1 MITIPCTNSE
11 NGGERLLA
19 FGVEIGIG
27 LVEHDKERVTIE
39 RTRRS
44 HALLLTGGKRRPAL
58 AQLHLL
64 AGGIR

>member
-1 MITIPCTNSE
+1 MITIPCTNPE
-11 NGGERLLA
+11 NGGGERLLA

-39 RTRRS
+39 RARRR

-58 AQLHLL
+58 A
-64 AGGIR
+64 GCVS